1 MQRIEENNKMG
12 MTRYLS
18 KKVRDTKGTFHAKM
32 ATIKNRNSKGLT
44 EAEEIKRN
52 GKTTQVNYPK
62 KVLMSWITMM
72 VWSLT

>member
-1 MQRIEENNKMG
+1 MG
-12 MTRYLS
+12 KIRDLF
-18 KKVRDTKGTFHAKM
+18 KKIVDTKGTFHAKM